1 MAGGHATF
9 AGIGF
14 QNEVAAWAATH
25 ILVGR
30 PIAEISS
37 DAIPNSIQLESL
49 TPVDDI
55 VLTASCGAVFYINV
69 KSNVGVSLSANS
81 PLSSVVD
88 QFVRQWLAGSA
99 SQGEPFKRL
108 SSEDRLVLVVK
119 AQHKTFSA
127 PIATTLSRLRDSR
140 SLQGLATTESET
152 EAFSSLLDNIQRQWA
167 KHSSSPLDDE
177 GLLDFLSIIRVVS
190 IDVSGTTQ
198 QALETML
205 STVIEDGA
213 EQAITALKEIA
224 QDYGTRRSRG
234 DVRALREAL
243 QGKGIT
249 LKSPP
254 QYQSDIAR
262 LQSLTKKTLEDLA
275 HYGSLRIQDDDG
287 VEKILEIPRA
297 CTRAIINAAKE
308 QSFLLIGEP
317 GSGKSGSLQ
326 ASARA
331 LLEDGYQVAVLA
343 VDQLQADTLNA
354 LSTVDLQLTNPLL
367 EVFSEWG
374 GGKPSILFI
383 DALDASRG
391 SATDGAIKQLIV
403 GLQKHAP
410 HWRIVASIRKFDL
423 RYGTKYQEIFEGSA
437 VNSSFQDKD
446 FGHVR
451 HLNVPILSEGEIGSL
466 SSQWPHLSCAISASG
481 VGFRQLL
488 NNPFNLFLLSKIFS
502 RSSEQSYVAKT
513 QLDLLQQYW
522 RARVLGDTA
531 ADGIKGE
538 KILKAVVS
546 KMKDERRLSIDRDS
560 IPDTLLDD
568 LIRLLKNGILVNP
581 KDGARIS
588 FAHHVLFDFVLSK
601 LVLLAQDGESL
612 HQEIV
617 ESKDDVLL
625 IAPAAALALQ
635 ILWDDEDRRESF
647 WSVAI
652 KLAIQK
658 EQGAFA
664 RSLPAKTLAQSVSI
678 PADFEILLALLRKS
692 TGPDYEAAISLVTQ
706 VYGVLLASIV
716 PGVPRLGD
724 NNDPWCEITDVLSE
738 IAIDRLSWPIN
749 VALRTWSES
758 KSITDTQALRIGKAS
773 RTLLDYE
780 LKRPEFY
787 NESSIVAAIVA
798 TIRTSHV
805 AKEETERALRPL
817 LQAERVLRH
826 GHKELFWVAH
836 DFKTLAVGNPMFA
849 ADVLIAAF
857 GSPIPSSDEPTQMG
871 DSRIIG
877 ITSNKKQ
884 DFEGVLYSLNKYI
897 AWFVAEYPD
906 EATCAFYSLLPV
918 LIEREH
924 HTSEE
929 TTTETFIGSR
939 HIQLKKDLSCIWWSD
954 SAHHHDQ
961 GAALL
966 DGLVEGLKNIASR
979 TPEKLNYLADR
990 LIVGEVPA
998 SIVAA
1003 FLTAMSAQESP
1014 PLDLATQTL
1023 ASEAVLVSFD
1033 TAYLAGELLHKVHPL
1048 LSVEQRGLIE
1058 QQILKLSDKDDQSRH
1073 LGCLSPTHIVEPDLL
1088 KLYQEKSEQRA
1099 VPENIPPFRMEA
1111 GWCGTDDN
1119 WWLRSQGVDVDADDT
1134 KALLASIAAIERK
1147 DLPQLPQERLFALR
1161 HKWPDAVALLERL
1174 NDDLTIHK
1182 SLQDK
1187 GRDVIAEMCE
1197 DIGDQLLTPEA
1208 LSHFPSLRE
1217 VISFCLL
1224 PNLTPPAVSND
1235 EREKSFS
1242 ESATWGRPA
1251 PRIGA
1256 ARALLKY
1263 IRSKQ
1268 EPTPED
1274 IQLVLA
1280 LARDPAVEVRYAIL
1294 SHANTVC
1301 QASPSLAQQLAD
1313 IGFSEE
1319 QNRTVQLAFLNSFR
1333 NYMGDNFSWA
1343 GEKILALEEAYSLEP
1358 SDKHDYFCDQLVDL
1372 ILRLWMTWKSDE
1384 AKNRLFVW
1392 TAESLRFRTRISP
1405 LILDLRSLVLIE
1417 DKEPN
1422 SSNAASEI
1430 ARQQGKELF
1439 TAIIENLAA
1448 SHRDLLERAQSGENV
1463 SSDLTECTRLLD
1475 SAAHQVYFG
1484 SRAYDMERENLSSD
1498 AIDSQLK
1505 QRFLDDY
1512 LPVLKILANIPYPS
1526 ITHPVLETLEAYI
1539 SDDPA
1544 RTLELLIEAVTG
1556 GGKPGGYTFESLGA
1570 DLVVKLVRRFLAD
1583 YPAVIASNPQY
1594 RHGVVL
1600 MLDQFAAVGWP
1611 EARKLVYELPE
1622 MLR

>member
-14 QNEVAAWAATH
+14 QNEVAAWAATY

-30 PIAEISS
+30 PIVEISS
-37 DAIPNSIQLESL
+37 DAPPNSIQLESL

-55 VLTASCGAVFYINV
+55 VLTTNTGAVFYINV
-69 KSNVGVSLSANS
+69 KSSVGVSSSANS
-81 PLSSVVD
+81 PLSSVAD

-99 SQGEPFKRL
+99 PQGEPFKRL

-127 PIATTLSRLRDSR
+127 PIAITLSRLRDSR
-140 SLQGLATTESET
+140 SLEGLTTTESEA
-152 EAFSSLLDNIQRQWA
+152 EAFSSLVDNLQRQWA
-167 KHSSSPLDDE
+167 KHSRSPLNDE

-213 EQAITALKEIA
+213 ERAITALKEIA

-243 QGKGIT
+243 QRKGIT

-275 HYGSLRIQDDDG
+275 HYGSIRIQDEDG
-287 VEKILEIPRA
+287 VERILEISRA
-297 CTRAIINAAKE
+297 CTRAIIDAAKE

-331 LLEDGYQVAVLA
+331 LLEDGCQVAVLA
-343 VDQLQADTLNA
+343 VDQLQADTLNT

-367 EVFSEWG
+367 EVFSEWAG
-374 GGKPSILFI
+374 EKPSVLFI

-391 SATDGAIKQLIV
+391 SATDGAIRQLIA

-466 SSQWPHLSCAISASG
+466 SSQWSRLSNAISASSA
-481 VGFRQLL
+481 GFRQLL

-522 RARVLGDTA
+522 RSRVLGDTT
-531 ADGIKGE
+531 ADGIRGE
-538 KILKAVVS
+538 KVLKAVVS
-546 KMKDERRLSIDRDS
+546 KMKDERRLSINRDS

-568 LIRLLKNGILVNP
+568 LIRLLKNGILINP

-617 ESKDDVLL
+617 EAKDDVLL
-625 IAPAAALALQ
+625 IAPASALALQ
-635 ILWDDEDRRESF
+635 ILWDDEDRRKSF

-652 KLAIQK
+652 KLATQK

-664 RSLPAKTLAQSVSI
+664 RSLPAKTLAQSVSA
-678 PADFEILLALLRKS
+678 PADFEPLLSLLRKS
-692 TGPDYEAAISLVTQ
+692 TALDYEPAVTIVIQ
-706 VYGVLLASIV
+706 VYGVLLAGIV
-716 PGVPRLGD
+716 PGVPRFGD
-724 NNDPWCEITDVLSE
+724 DNDPWCEITAVLAG

-749 VALRTWSES
+749 VALRTWSEN
-758 KSITDTQALRIGKAS
+758 KFMTDTQALCIGQAS

-780 LKRPEFY
+780 LKLTESY
-787 NESSIVAAIVA
+787 SDSSIVAAIVA

-805 AKEETERALRPL
+805 AKDETERALRPL
-817 LQAERVLRH
+817 LQTERVLRH
-826 GHKELFWVAH
+826 GHKELFWVAQN
-836 DFKTLAVGNPMFA
+836 FKTLAVSNPMFA
-849 ADVLIAAF
+849 ADILIAAF
-857 GSPIPSSDEPTQMG
+857 GSPIPSSDELTQMS

-877 ITSNKKQ
+877 LTSNKKQ
-884 DFEGVLYSLNKYI
+884 DFEGVLYALNKCI
-897 AWFVAEYPD
+897 AWFVTEYTD
-906 EATCAFYSLLPV
+906 EAIYALHSLLPV

-924 HTSEE
+924 RTSEE
-929 TTTETFIGSR
+929 TATDTFIGSR

-966 DGLVEGLKNIASR
+966 DGLVEGLKDIASR
-979 TPEKLNYLADR
+979 TPEKLAYLADG

-1003 FLTAMSAQESP
+1003 FITAMSALGSP
-1014 PLDLATQTL
+1014 PIDLATQTL
-1023 ASEAVLVSFD
+1023 ASEAVLVSLD
-1033 TAYLAGELLHKVHPL
+1033 TAYLAGELLQKVHPL

-1058 QQILKLSDKDDQSRH
+1058 QQILKLPDQNNQSRY
-1073 LGCLSPTHIVEPDLL
+1073 LGCLSLTHIVEPDLL

-1099 VPENIPPFRMEA
+1099 IPENIPPFRMEA
-1111 GWCGTDDN
+1111 GWRGTDDN
-1119 WWLRSQGVDVDADDT
+1119 WWLRGQGVDVDADIT
-1134 KALLASIAAIERK
+1134 KTLLASIEALERK
-1147 DLPQLPQERLFALR
+1147 GLPQSPQERLIALR
-1161 HKWPDAVALLERL
+1161 QKWPDAVALLERL
-1174 NDDLTIHK
+1174 NDDPTIHK
-1182 SLQDK
+1182 SLQDQ
-1187 GRDVIAEMCE
+1187 GRDVIAELCE
-1197 DIGDQLLTPEA
+1197 DIGDQNLPTET
-1208 LSHFPSLRE
+1208 LSDFPGLRE

-1224 PNLTPPAVSND
+1224 PNLTPPAVANE

-1242 ESATWGRPA
+1242 ESASWGRPA

-1263 IRSKQ
+1263 IRAKQ
-1268 EPTPED
+1268 ELSAED
-1274 IQLVLA
+1274 IQLVLD

-1301 QASPSLAQQLAD
+1301 LASPSLSRQLAE

-1319 QNRTVQLAFLNSFR
+1319 RNRTVQLAFLNSFQ
-1333 NYMGDNFSWA
+1333 NYMGENLPWA
-1343 GEKILALEEAYSLEP
+1343 IEKILALEEAYSLEP
-1358 SDKHDYFCDQLVDL
+1358 SDKHNYFCDQLVDL
-1372 ILRLWMTWKSDE
+1372 ILRLWMTWKSDD

-1392 TAESLRFRTRISP
+1392 TTESLRFRTRIAP
-1405 LILDLRSLVLIE
+1405 LILGLRSLVLIE
-1417 DKEPN
+1417 DKELN
-1422 SSNAASEI
+1422 SSNAAREI
-1430 ARQQGKELF
+1430 ASQQGKELF
-1439 TAIIENLAA
+1439 TAIVESLAA
-1448 SHRDLLERAQSGENV
+1448 SHRDLFARAQFGEDV

-1484 SRAYDMERENLSSD
+1484 SRAYDMERGSLSTD
-1498 AIDSQLK
+1498 AIDIQLK

-1512 LPVLKILANIPYPS
+1512 LPVLKILANVPYPS
-1526 ITHPVLETLEAYI
+1526 VTHPVLETLEAYI
-1539 SDDPA
+1539 SDDPE

-1583 YPAVIASNPQY
+1583 YPAVIASNPKY